1 MNTITLSLNRVKSLF
16 IEYFA
21 IYWQR
26 DLAIFG
32 GLFLL
37 KTIFTYFHWPFS
49 DELFILIIAIVLIGI
64 SNPLG
69 KELWGMNYLSRPT
82 NTGEKLFVHIVLGH
96 IYYTAMLIFACVL
109 GYYTVCLLYLSSPRF
124 LELPTLLNPDTM
136 YYHFFIILFIL
147 QSFFVFTSI
156 YFKKNALLKTLLF
169 FGALFLVFIISVMI
183 FFYLARNVEAVGR
196 LVGALGEAELQ
207 YIVSYTVDKYIWI
220 SRVLVY
226 GAIAFFWGL
235 SYLRLKETEV

>member
-16 IEYFA
+16 IEYFVL
-21 IYWQR
+21 YWKR

-32 GLFLL
+32 SLFLIEVIL
-37 KTIFTYFHWPFS
+37 TYQHWPPFT
-49 DELFILIIAIVLIGI
+49 EFFIFMIAMILIGI
-64 SNPLG
+64 SSPLG
-69 KELWGMNYLSRPT
+69 KRLRGMNYLSCPANTAEKFIT
-82 NTGEKLFVHIVLGH
+82 NLLLVH
-96 IYYTAMLIFACVL
+96 IYYTVMLVL
-109 GYYTVCLLYLSSPRF
+109 AGGFGTHIGY
-124 LELPTLLNPDTM
+124 LLNPLNLEQFTVVDSDVNQ
-136 YYHFFIILFIL
+136 HFYRFFLFL
-147 QSFFVFTSI
+147 FVFQSIFIFMTI

-196 LVGALGEAELQ
+196 LVGALGEAELK
-207 YIVSYTVDKYIWI
+207 YIISYTIDKYIWI

-226 GAIAFFWGL
+226 GAIAFFWVL